1 MSKNITETTDY
12 LGNFDPEWYLSTYYD
27 TIEGVEEE
35 GNLCIFIHKWY
46 HQVFNNGNLKG
57 ESLLD
62 LGTGPMIST
71 ILTSSRYVKHID
83 LSDFALQNLA
93 ILNDW
98 KKGKR
103 ELVQEITKW
112 EMKISK
118 DERALNI
125 RNNEVREK
133 VKNIRRVDVNKPEL
147 FVDDLPVPDQ
157 KYDIINTSLCLEAAT
172 KSTNQ
177 YLAAVQNLSKYL
189 KSGGHIMVA
198 GVLEQT
204 FYKVGDY
211 NFMCAYLTKEDI
223 TSIFTTCNYTI
234 LEWKSMNEG
243 QLAKSREE
251 ADSSTELCFSDFK
264 DVFVMLAR
272 YNGEKI
278 PDNQSYC

>member
-1 MSKNITETTDY
+1 MAKNISETTDY

-27 TIEGVEEE
+27 KKGVEEE
-35 GNLCIFIHKWY
+35 GNFINRWY

-62 LGTGPMIST
+62 FGTGPTIST
-71 ILTSSRYVKHID
+71 ILTSSRYVRRID
-83 LSDFALQNLA
+83 LSDFAFQNLA

-103 ELVQEITKW
+103 ELVQGITKY

-118 DERALNI
+118 DERSLNI

-147 FVDDLPVPDQ
+147 FVDDLKVPDQ

-204 FYKVGDY
+204 FYRVGDY

-223 TSIFTTCNYTI
+223 TSTFTACNYTI
-234 LEWKSMNEG
+234 LEWKSKYEG
-243 QLAKSREE
+243 KSREE
-251 ADSSTELCFSDFK
+251 ADSSSKVRFSDCK

-278 PDNQSYC
+278 PDN